1 MVLTP
6 ASGRRQ
12 EPGSRGTLSDVS
24 TLADLQ
30 TPLIVID
37 APTLTRNIERMAQA
51 ARDGGKRLRPHAKTH
66 KSVWVAR
73 QQIAAGAVGLTCA
86 KPGEAE
92 VFAEAGIEDLRI
104 AYPVAP
110 SYASRMLA
118 LMERVRLSIVVDDL
132 SVASAW
138 SALMV
143 AAGRRLG
150 VLVKIDVGLHRV
162 GVDPSMRDVPA
173 FIEQVASLPGLS
185 LRGILSHAGH
195 GYGSGTPDDLTR
207 IAHDEAAVMR
217 GVAEG
222 CRARGVAIDEV
233 SVGSTPTA
241 RISATLEGIT
251 ELRPGNY
258 VFHDRTQVGLGVVSW
273 DDTALRVH
281 ASVVSR
287 PAADRVVLDA
297 GSKVLSSD
305 GARTFG
311 GTADGYGAVL
321 GPDGAPDPR
330 YLIERLSEEHA
341 VVRINGQSELAPGD
355 RVVIVPNHAC
365 VVANLAHRYVIAD
378 GEHVVDRFAVDARGL
393 VN

>member
-1 MVLTP
+1 MSV
-6 ASGRRQ
+6 
-12 EPGSRGTLSDVS
+12 
-24 TLADLQ
+24 LADLQ

-37 APTLTRNIERMAQA
+37 APTLTRNIQRMAQA

-73 QQIAAGAVGLTCA
+73 QQIEAGAVGLTCA

-92 VFAEAGIEDLRI
+92 VFASAGIEDLRI
-104 AYPVAP
+104 AYPVSPTYAP
-110 SYASRMLA
+110 RLLA
-118 LMERVRLSIVVDDL
+118 LMELARMSIVVDDVD
-132 SVASAW
+132 VARAW
-138 SALMV
+138 SDAM
-143 AAGRRLG
+143 AREGKRLD

-162 GVDPSMRDVPA
+162 GIDPTVKDAPA
-173 FIEQVASLPGLS
+173 AIAEVAALPGLA

-195 GYGSGTPDDLTR
+195 GYGASS
-207 IAHDEAAVMR
+207 
-217 GVAEG
+217 AEG
-222 CRARGVAIDEV
+222 IAEIARSEATLMLEVAAACRARGIEIEEI

-241 RISATLEGIT
+241 RISAGLDGPT

-287 PAADRVVLDA
+287 PAEDRLVLDA

-305 GARTFG
+305 GARSF
-311 GTADGYGAVL
+311 GTAEGYGVVL
-321 GPDGAPDPR
+321 SSDGTPDDR

-341 VVRINGQSELAPGD
+341 VVRVTGASELGPGD

-365 VVANLAHRYVIAD
+365 VVANLAHRYVVAE
-378 GEHVVDRFAVDARGL
+378 GQRVLDRFAVDARGL